1 MLYRLSADHPSFKTI
16 EFREGLNIV
25 LAERQLPADGDDD
38 NQKAPVRRTRNGA
51 GKSSIIDLVHFLL
64 AGDAEGALKAQALR
78 DWTFELSLDVGEER
92 LAARRSPASPRVSIR
107 KEGAGFVDTEAET
120 LTNTAW
126 AGRLGKAW
134 FQLNGSRQPGAA
146 SFRQLISYFA
156 RRRRDGGY
164 DDPVRTFRAQ
174 TNAVSETN
182 LAVLFGLDAEVVRR
196 FHRAKSELKQIQ
208 AAQKALRDL
217 EKTAPAGTL
226 RVDLEAALSAQI
238 AAATLARDHLDERI
252 KSFNVLPVFREL
264 EQELATLNEY
274 SRDLSD
280 EDVVDRESID
290 ANRRALE
297 AEEQDRAP
305 RLEALFAEAKMV
317 FPDIVNRRYEE
328 VARFHHQ
335 LIKNRQAQLQNEIA
349 SAQRRIEERQP
360 DREQV
365 EVRRRQITAA
375 LRTGGPADELLRLR
389 DELSEK
395 DGVVRV
401 LEARLN
407 EARKLETHA
416 EEKQQEIE
424 DATRALRQ
432 DRRERSAIANQ
443 ASRTFSEIS
452 ERLYER
458 PGELAISANEQG
470 LRFVPS
476 IPSAQSAG
484 IMSMQIFCFDFTI
497 ASLCRSRGTGPGFL
511 IHDSHLYEPVDGR
524 QFARALRIGAEY
536 AKEIG
541 IQYIVTL
548 NSDEL
553 ARAETEGGEN
563 FRSFVLSPV
572 LSDAPEGG
580 LFGIRFD

>member
-1 MLYRLSADHPSFKTI
+1 MLYRLSSDRPSFKTI
-16 EFREGLNIV
+16 QFRKGLNIV
-25 LAERQLPADGDDD
+25 LADRQLPADGDER
-38 NQKAPVRRTRNGA
+38 APQRRTRNGA

-64 AGDAEGALKAQALR
+64 GGDSEGALKSEALV
-78 DWTFELSLDVGEER
+78 DWTFDLSLDVGDER
-92 LAARRSPASPRVSIR
+92 LVVRRGRGSPRVSIQNDGP
-107 KEGAGFVDTEAET
+107 EFADSAEAGE
-120 LTNTAW
+120 LTNVAW
-126 AGRLGKAW
+126 ISRLGKAW

-146 SFRQLISYFA
+146 SFRQLISYFV

-174 TNAVSETN
+174 ANAVNETN

-196 FHRAKSELKQIQ
+196 FHRAKNALKQIQ
-208 AAQKALRDL
+208 TAQKALRDL
-217 EKTAPAGTL
+217 EKTAPAGTR

-238 AAATLARDHLDERI
+238 VAATLARDHLDERI
-252 KSFNVLPVFREL
+252 RSFNVLPVFREL
-264 EQELATLNEY
+264 EQELATLNEH

-280 EDVVDRESID
+280 GDVLDRESID

-297 AEEQDRAP
+297 AEGQDRAP
-305 RLEALFAEAKMV
+305 RLQALFAEAKMV
-317 FPDIVNRRYEE
+317 FPDIVSRRYEE
-328 VARFHHQ
+328 VASFHHR
-335 LIKNRQAQLQNEIA
+335 LIENRQAQLQSEIV
-349 SAQRRIEERQP
+349 SAQRRIAQRRPE
-360 DREQV
+360 REQV

-375 LRTGGPADELLRLR
+375 LRTGGPAEELLRLR

-395 DGVVRV
+395 DGVVRA
-401 LEARLN
+401 LEARFT
-407 EARKLETHA
+407 EARRLETQA

-424 DATRALRQ
+424 DATRVLRQ
-432 DRRERSAIANQ
+432 DRRERSAVANQ

-452 ERLYER
+452 ERLYET

-476 IPSAQSAG
+476 IPSSQSAG
-484 IMSMQIFCFDFTI
+484 VMSMQIFCFDFTM
-497 ASLCRSRGTGPGFL
+497 ASLCRSRSMGPGFL

-536 AKEIG
+536 AEEIG

-553 ARAETEGGEN
+553 ARAETEGGED
-563 FRSFVLSPV
+563 FRGFVLTPL

>member
-1 MLYRLSADHPSFKTI
+1 MLYRLSADRPSFKTI
-16 EFREGLNIV
+16 EFRKGLNII
-25 LAERQLPADGDDD
+25 LADRQLPVDGDER
-38 NQKAPVRRTRNGA
+38 APQRRTRNGA
-51 GKSSIIDLVHFLL
+51 GKSSVIDLVHFLL
-64 AGDAEGALKAQALR
+64 AGDAEGALKAETLR
-78 DWTFELSLDVGEER
+78 DWIFELSLDVGDDR
-92 LAARRSPASPRVSIR
+92 LAVRRSPASPRVSIR
-107 KEGAGFVDTEAET
+107 KDVQGFVDNTDGEEV
-120 LTNTAW
+120 TNAVWT
-126 AGRLGKAW
+126 GRLGKAW

-174 TNAVSETN
+174 ANAVSETN
-182 LAVLFGLDAEVVRR
+182 LATLFGLDAEVVRR
-196 FHRAKSELKQIQ
+196 FHRAKNALKQIQ
-208 AAQKALRDL
+208 TAQKALRDL
-217 EKTAPAGTL
+217 EKTAPAGTR

-264 EQELATLNEY
+264 EQELATLNEH

-280 EDVVDRESID
+280 EDVLDRESID

-297 AEEQDRAP
+297 AEEPARAP
-305 RLEALFAEAKMV
+305 RLEALFAEAAMV
-317 FPDIVNRRYEE
+317 FPDVVSRRYEE

-335 LIKNRQAQLQNEIA
+335 LIENRQAQLQNEIV
-349 SAQRRIEERQP
+349 SAQRRIEERRP

-395 DGVVRV
+395 DGIVRA

-407 EARKLETHA
+407 EARRLETQA

-432 DRRERSAIANQ
+432 DRRERSAVANQ

-452 ERLYER
+452 ERLYET

-476 IPSAQSAG
+476 IPSSQSAG
-484 IMSMQIFCFDFTI
+484 
-497 ASLCRSRGTGPGFL
+497 
-511 IHDSHLYEPVDGR
+511 V
-524 QFARALRIGAEY
+524 
-536 AKEIG
+536 
-541 IQYIVTL
+541 
-548 NSDEL
+548 
-553 ARAETEGGEN
+553 
-563 FRSFVLSPV
+563 
-572 LSDAPEGG
+572 
-580 LFGIRFD
+580 